1 MADNPFIDD
10 PEGFLRGLLTP
21 KTIVDSLIEATEP
34 LVDALQLN
42 AKACLQGGLALAAAV
57 EVEPIRLTHADRRR
71 LAGSP

>member
-42 AKACLQGGLALAAAV
+42 AKACLQGGLALGMAIPEAINKTLKAI
-57 EVEPIRLTHADRRR
+57 EEAEK
-71 LAGSP
+71 

>member
-34 LVDALQLN
+34 LVGALQLD
-42 AKACLQGGLALAAAV
+42 AKASLQIGLMLGMAIP
-57 EVEPIRLTHADRRR
+57 EVINKTLKAIEEAEK
-71 LAGSP
+71 